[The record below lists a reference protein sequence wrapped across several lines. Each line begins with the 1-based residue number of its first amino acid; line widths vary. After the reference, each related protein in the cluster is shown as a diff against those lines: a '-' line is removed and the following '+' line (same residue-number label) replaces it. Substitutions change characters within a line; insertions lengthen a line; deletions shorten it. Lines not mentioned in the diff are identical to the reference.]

1 MYVTVTMQRER
12 HDMCLDDG
20 ATGADLLARL
30 DLTPEQAILVVDGGP
45 VPHTERLPDGAMVK
59 VVRVASGG

>member
-12 HDMCLDDG
+12 HDLCLDDD
-20 ATGADLLARL
+20 ATGTDLLARL
-30 DLTPEQAILVVDGGP
+30 DLTAEQAILVVDDEP
-45 VPHTERLPDGAMVK
+45 VPHTERLPDGTMVK